1 MAVDGPFRRWLV
13 DKNRKI
19 STPITL
25 AKGCPGLPTELRWIV
40 HVADVFPTRRLRRC
54 ARCSKLRQMENHVA
68 NDLRHKTKYDK
79 RPVALSSHMPR
90 PLGKC
95 KRKTSQRITGQHYA
109 CVWLCQGN
117 SLCPKASGIRIWRA
131 GAGRAA
137 ATILMMHLLRPMHK
151 GCPMKPQAV
160 PAALF
165 FFVFA
170 AVAYQLHL
178 TKTLQ
183 MFIIVMQKET
193 IEIKS

>member
-1 MAVDGPFRRWLV
+1 MQTQDEPKDHWAALCVRMAL
-13 DKNRKI
+13 
-19 STPITL
+19 
-25 AKGCPGLPTELRWIV
+25 PGK
-40 HVADVFPTRRLRRC
+40 FF
-54 ARCSKLRQMENHVA
+54 
-68 NDLRHKTKYDK
+68 
-79 RPVALSSHMPR
+79 MP
-90 PLGKC
+90 
-95 KRKTSQRITGQHYA
+95 Q
-109 CVWLCQGN
+109 
-117 SLCPKASGIRIWRA
+117 KASGIRIWRA